1 MNFLMA
7 DKVARIA
14 AKIRER
20 EQTRMVRRCSVAM
33 VDGVWEWQDIFI
45 HVTDTLSPAHWPY
58 EHWVPLNFVA
68 RDLQFLLRAG
78 PGHAVF
84 YDRAICSDDIL
95 LRDVW
100 RQVDSVFEVLSDDSW

>member
-1 MNFLMA
+1 
-7 DKVARIA
+7 
-14 AKIRER
+14 
-20 EQTRMVRRCSVAM
+20 MVRRCSVVM
-33 VDGVWEWQDIFI
+33 MDGVWEWQEFFI

-95 LRDVW
+95 LRDVL
-100 RQVDSVFEVLSDDSW
+100 RQVDPVFEVLSDDSW